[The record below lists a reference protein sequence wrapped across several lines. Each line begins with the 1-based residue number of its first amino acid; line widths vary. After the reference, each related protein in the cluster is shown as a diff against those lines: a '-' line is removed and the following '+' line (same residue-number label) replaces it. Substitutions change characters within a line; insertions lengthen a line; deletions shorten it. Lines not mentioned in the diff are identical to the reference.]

1 MKQGMTG
8 RLALGV
14 ITAAVLAACGA
25 GGGDHGG
32 GASVTLDGL
41 AATGAPMANA
51 AVAARCVSGG
61 GSTSSAADGT
71 FTVTLADPAL
81 PCLVQ
86 VRRDGLTLH
95 GFAAQGGRVNVT
107 PLTELL
113 VARAIG
119 GDPAQAFAGFDAA
132 RAAVLQAALD
142 AARTYV
148 QEQASALAGGLITGD
163 PLTQPFSIGDADDR
177 LLDNL
182 AALLAQAGVTVA
194 DLRAAAAAGGDL
206 RAAMPPEE
214 SRPHDGVAYF
224 VRPADAV
231 ATTFAALPAAAGDA
245 VDMNT
250 TSRWAGV
257 LEGAAYRI
265 EVPAN
270 WNGELVMYAHGYAGE
285 GLELRAVDSAM
296 RRHLVQQG
304 YAWAASSFSRNSYDV
319 RAGVEDTNL
328 LARNFN
334 TIAAARGRPLAAPG
348 RTYIIGHSMGGHV
361 AAAAVE
367 AETYATARHK
377 VRYDGAMPMCGV
389 VGDTALFDT
398 FAGMQAAAH
407 VLGGHPSVALDQ
419 WSGIKA
425 DVTTAL
431 FGTATPAPPITPT
444 PIAGMAYAS
453 VLQNLTG
460 GPRPL
465 FDLGLGVGSFI
476 APYGLF
482 GTTTV
487 TTGLTTRSVS
497 DTTAIVYK
505 VDGQDALS
513 ADLNAVAPRAIAP
526 ADANRRR
533 WDGLRWIPKV
543 NGQLMAPVVSIHTL
557 GDLFVPF
564 GMQQVYRRRAEGHG
578 AGHLLVQRAIRGVSH
593 CDFTIAEMSKS
604 FDDMVAWVKQGTQ
617 PVGDDVLT
625 PATVSNTGYGCS
637 HTDDALGPD
646 ETSMAP
652 GSVGYLRAL
661 IAMQGRNCTP

>member
-1 MKQGMTG
+1 MKHGMTG
-8 RLALGV
+8 RLALTV
-14 ITAAVLAACGA
+14 ITAAVLAACGSS
-25 GGGDHGG
+25 GGEDVG
-32 GASVTLDGL
+32 GASVTLNGL

-51 AVAARCVSGG
+51 AVATRCLVGG

-86 VRRDGLTLH
+86 VRKDGLTLH
-95 GFAAQGGRVNVT
+95 GFATQGGRVNVT

-113 VARAIG
+113 IARAIG
-119 GDPAQAFAGFDAA
+119 GDPAQAFASFDAA
-132 RAAVLQAALD
+132 RAAALQAGLD
-142 AARTYV
+142 GARTYV
-148 QEQASALAGGLITGD
+148 QDQASALAGGLVTGD
-163 PLTQPFSIGDADDR
+163 PLTKPFAIGDADDR

-182 AALLAQAGVTVA
+182 VALLAHAGMTVA
-194 DLRAAAAAGGDL
+194 DLQETAAGGGDL

-214 SRPHDGVAYF
+214 SRPHDGLAYL
-224 VRPADAV
+224 VSPGDAI
-231 ATTFAALPAAAGDA
+231 ATTFAAMPAAAGDA
-245 VDMNT
+245 VDMNS

-257 LEGAAYRI
+257 LEGAAWRI

-285 GLELRAVDSAM
+285 GLELHAVDGAI

-304 YAWAASSFSRNSYDV
+304 YAWAASSYSRNSYDV

-328 LARNFN
+328 LAKNFN
-334 TIAAARGRPLAAPG
+334 AIAAARGRPLAAPG

-398 FAGMQAAAH
+398 FTGMQAAAH
-407 VLGGHPSVALDQ
+407 VLGGHPSVPLAQ
-419 WSGIKA
+419 WSGIQA

-431 FGTATPAPPITPT
+431 FGTATLAPPITPT

-465 FDLGLGVGSFI
+465 FDLGLGVGSFT

-487 TTGLTTRSVS
+487 TTGLTTRPVS
-497 DTTAIVYK
+497 DTTSIVYK
-505 VDGQDALS
+505 IDGQDSLS

-526 ADANRRR
+526 ADANRLR
-533 WDGLRWIPKV
+533 WDGLRWIPRI
-543 NGQLMAPVVSIHTL
+543 NGQLMAPVMSIHTL

-564 GMQQVYRRRAEGHG
+564 GMQQVYRRRAEGSG
-578 AGHLLVQRAIRGVSH
+578 AGHLLVQRAMRGVSH
-593 CDFTIAEMSKS
+593 CDFTIAEMSKA
-604 FDDMVAWVKQGTQ
+604 FTDMVAWVKQGTL
-617 PVGDDVLT
+617 PAGDDVLA
-625 PATVSNTGYGCS
+625 PATVANTAYGCS
-637 HTDDALGPD
+637 HTNDTLGPD
-646 ETSMAP
+646 ETSMTP

-661 IAMQGRNCTP
+661 IAMQGRSCTP

>member
-1 MKQGMTG
+1 MKHGMKG
-8 RLALGV
+8 RLALGA
-14 ITAAVLAACGA
+14 IMAAVLAACSGS
-25 GGGDHGG
+25 DVRDGG
-32 GASVTLDGL
+32 GASVTLNGL
-41 AATGAPMANA
+41 AATGAPIANA
-51 AVAARCVSGG
+51 AIATRCVSGG
-61 GSTSSAADGT
+61 GSTNSAADGT

-86 VRRDGLTLH
+86 VRKDGWMLH
-95 GFAAQGGRVNVT
+95 GFATQGGRVNVT

-113 VARAIG
+113 VARAAG
-119 GDPAQAFAGFDAA
+119 GDPAQAFASFDAA
-132 RAAVLQAALD
+132 RAAALQAGLD
-142 AARTYV
+142 VARAYV
-148 QEQASALAGGLITGD
+148 QDQASALAGGLITGD
-163 PLTQPFSIGDADDR
+163 PLTKPFSIGDADDR

-182 AALLAQAGVTVA
+182 VSLLAQAGLTVA
-194 DLRAAAAAGGDL
+194 DLGAAAAAGGDL

-224 VRPADAV
+224 VNPADAI
-231 ATTFAALPAAAGDA
+231 ATTFAALPAAASDA
-245 VDMNT
+245 VDMNA
-250 TSRWAGV
+250 TSRWAGI

-285 GLELRAVDSAM
+285 GLELRAVDSAI
-296 RRHLVQQG
+296 RRHLVQHG
-304 YAWAASSFSRNSYDV
+304 YAWAASSYSRNSYDV
-319 RAGVEDTNL
+319 RAGIEDTNL

-334 TIAAARGRPLAAPG
+334 TIAAARGRSLAAPS

-398 FAGMQAAAH
+398 FAGLQAAAH
-407 VLGGHPSVALDQ
+407 VLGGQPSVSLDQ
-419 WSGIKA
+419 WSSIKS

-431 FGTATPAPPITPT
+431 FGTATLAPPITPT
-444 PIAGMAYAS
+444 PTAGMAYAS
-453 VLQNLTG
+453 VVQNLTG
-460 GPRPL
+460 GARPL
-465 FDLGLGVGSFI
+465 FDLGLGVGSFT

-497 DTTAIVYK
+497 DTTSIVYK

-513 ADLNAVAPRAIAP
+513 ADLNAVAPRAVAP
-526 ADANRRR
+526 DGANRLR

-543 NGQLMAPVVSIHTL
+543 QGQLMAPVVSLHTL

-564 GMQQVYRRRAEGHG
+564 GMQQLYRRRAEENR

-593 CDFTIAEMSKS
+593 CDFTIAEMSKA
-604 FDDMVAWVKQGTQ
+604 FTDMVAWVKQGTP

-625 PATVSNTGYGCS
+625 PATVANTAYGCS
-637 HTDDALGPD
+637 HTSDALGPD
-646 ETSMAP
+646 ETSMTP

-661 IAMQGRNCTP
+661 IAMQGRSCTP

>member
-1 MKQGMTG
+1 MKHGMTG
-8 RLALGV
+8 RLALAA
-14 ITAAVLAACGA
+14 ITAVVLAACGSS
-25 GGGDHGG
+25 GGGDVSG
-32 GASVTLDGL
+32 STVTLNGL
-41 AATGAPMANA
+41 AATGAAMDNA

-61 GSTSSAADGT
+61 GSTNSAADGT
-71 FTVTLADPAL
+71 FTVTLADSVL
-81 PCLVQ
+81 PCVVQ
-86 VRRDGLTLH
+86 VRQNEVTLH
-95 GFAAQGGRVNVT
+95 GFAMQGGRVNVT

-113 VARAIG
+113 IARAIG
-119 GDPAQAFAGFDAA
+119 GDPAQAFANFDAA
-132 RAAVLQAALD
+132 RAAALQSGLGM
-142 AARTYV
+142 ARTYV
-148 QEQASALAGGLITGD
+148 QDQASALAGGLITGD
-163 PLTQPFSIGDADDR
+163 PLTKPFAIGDADDR

-182 AALLAQAGVTVA
+182 VALLAQAGRTVA
-194 DLRAAAAAGGDL
+194 DLAAVAAAAGDL

-214 SRPHDGVAYF
+214 SRPHDRVAYF
-224 VRPADAV
+224 ISPGDAT

-257 LEGAAYRI
+257 LEGAAWRI

-285 GLELRAVDSAM
+285 GLELRAVDSAI
-296 RRHLVQQG
+296 RRHLVQRG
-304 YAWAASSFSRNSYDV
+304 YAWAASSYSRNSYDV
-319 RAGVEDTNL
+319 RAGIEDTNL
-328 LARNFN
+328 LAKNFN
-334 TIAAARGRPLAAPG
+334 AIAAARGRPLAAPS
-348 RTYIIGHSMGGHV
+348 RTYIVGHSMGGHV

-389 VGDTALFDT
+389 VGDTTLFDT
-398 FAGMQAAAH
+398 FAGMQGAAH
-407 VLGGHPSVALDQ
+407 VLGGQPSAALDQ
-419 WSGIKA
+419 WSSIRA

-431 FGTATPAPPITPT
+431 FGATTLAPPITPT

-465 FDLGLGVGSFI
+465 FDLGLGVGSLT

-487 TTGLTTRSVS
+487 TTGLTTKSVS
-497 DTTAIVYK
+497 DTTSIVYK

-513 ADLNAVAPRAIAP
+513 ADLNNAAPRAIAP
-526 ADANRRR
+526 ADANRLR

-564 GMQQVYRRRAEGHG
+564 GMQQVYRRRAEGSG

-593 CDFTIAEMSKS
+593 CDFTIAEMSRS
-604 FDDMVAWVKQGTQ
+604 FDDMVAWVKQSTV
-617 PVGDDVLT
+617 PAGDDVLT
-625 PATVSNTGYGCS
+625 PATVANTNYGCA
-637 HTDDALGPD
+637 HTHDTLGPD
-646 ETSMAP
+646 ETGMAP

-661 IAMQGRNCTP
+661 IAMQGRSCTP